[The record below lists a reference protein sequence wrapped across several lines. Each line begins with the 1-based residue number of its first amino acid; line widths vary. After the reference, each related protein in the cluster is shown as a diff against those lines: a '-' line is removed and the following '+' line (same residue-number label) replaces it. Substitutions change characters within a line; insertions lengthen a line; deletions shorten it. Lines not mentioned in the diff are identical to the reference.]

1 MPNNT
6 LNPGP
11 VLIFDIKGPMA
22 HFRKY
27 YTNSSSLSY
36 LFPPRTVV
44 VGLIAGLL
52 GLPSE
57 RHTKEK
63 EKAYYEKFGNER
75 CLVAVSVRTKVR
87 RMMQKVNYSATD
99 DFPKTPAK
107 LVLKMMGGEI
117 GHTQIPLEIL
127 LPEDT
132 NEIIYR
138 VYFFHADEKE
148 VYAKLKEGLEKQKF
162 AFPPYLGLT
171 EFLASID
178 YIGEGRVTKNSTDKT
193 IELNTTCKLKDVEL
207 DFTDDDVQYLTEKM
221 PTGFSN
227 DRTPQKP
234 EEYVLEVK
242 GNKMKVK
249 LKDDSICYSVN
260 YSENGCRVIE
270 NIMFM

>member
-1 MPNNT
+1 MNASDFDPDK
-6 LNPGP
+6 

-44 VGLIAGLL
+44 FGLIAGLL

-57 RHTKEK
+57 KHTKEK
-63 EKAYYEKFGNER
+63 EEVYYEKFSNDK
-75 CLVAVSVRTKVR
+75 CLVAISVRTKVR
-87 RMMQKVNYSATD
+87 RMMQTVNYSATD

-107 LVLKMMGGEI
+107 LMLKMIGGEI

-127 LPEDT
+127 LPEND
-132 NEIIYR
+132 NEITYRIYFYY
-138 VYFFHADEKE
+138 VDEGIHDN
-148 VYAKLKEGLEKQKF
+148 LKNRLEKQRF
-162 AFPPYLGLT
+162 EYPPYLGLS
-171 EFLASID
+171 EFLAVVD
-178 YIGEGRVTKNSTDKT
+178 YIEEGKLSKNLKRDV
-193 IELNTTCKLKDVEL
+193 ELNTACKLKDVEL
-207 DFTDDDVQYLTEKM
+207 DFSGDDLQYLTEKM
-221 PTGFSN
+221 PTGFLN

-242 GNKMKVK
+242 GEIMRVK